1 MSPRPSFNGPSMNKR
16 LSKYWFPCFFLLVCL
31 CIGCSEPETT
41 YEQQEVEFI
50 PGSIQGEAAVLFDAV
65 DAGDIAGVIKTVE
78 SGVDVNSQDDRG
90 ATPLHIAAYRGEVEI
105 AEYLLTQGADPEL
118 ANDDGLTP
126 LETAEYVRH
135 ALMVTILGKAIGTDS
150 GVIPDGDL
158 SIWDCA
164 RSGDLTGLEFHLSG
178 DLDINVPLDLKDD
191 VAFGGSALHVA
202 VMEFSN
208 AAVLYLIDRGA
219 DVDLPANTKH
229 KGTPLHWAVRAA
241 NDEAVKALLNAG
253 ADLQMK
259 DANGKLPID
268 WLDQAPSEAEI
279 EIGLIRELLSEPSGT
294 PIPVPTSP

>member
-1 MSPRPSFNGPSMNKR
+1 
-16 LSKYWFPCFFLLVCL
+16 
-31 CIGCSEPETT
+31 
-41 YEQQEVEFI
+41 VEFI
-50 PGSIQGEAAVLFDAV
+50 PGSIRGEAVSLFRAV
-65 DAGDIAGVIKTVE
+65 DAGDIAGVIMAVE
-78 SGVDVNSQDDRG
+78 SAVDVNSQDDRG

-126 LETAEYVRH
+126 LATAEYVRH
-135 ALMVTILGKAIGTDS
+135 ALMVTILGQAVGTNA
-150 GVIPDGDL
+150 GVLPDDDL

-178 DLDINVPLDLKDD
+178 DLDINARLDLKDD

-259 DANGKLPID
+259 DANGKFPID
-268 WLDQAPSEAEI
+268 WLDQAPLEAEI
-279 EIGLIRELLSEPSGT
+279 EIGLIRELLNEPSGT